1 MVLCTK
7 DQEDTR
13 PGLMVILFAFHF
25 SRKWLDTLH
34 QIWERS
40 VLYGL
45 GLSSENEFC
54 FLKIWLTLSTQGRV
68 GRSYLGRQVEFRIC
82 KQTNKIYRN
91 STQPLIKK
99 YTWWTPERLVCYQP
113 QPSLLPVTTLAW
125 VFVSSMLIKYHK
137 GKHLSNLYFLKDSSV
152 DLKCDMVLESHHNP
166 ESRT

>member
-1 MVLCTK
+1 MGKRQIRGKEGSSMRTNRRHQDKHGRSTNQCSNMVLCTK

-54 FLKIWLTLSTQGRV
+54 FLKIWLTLLTQGRV
-68 GRSYLGRQVEFRIC
+68 GHSHLGKQVEFRIC

-113 QPSLLPVTTLAW
+113 QTITSSCYNLSLSPCQFNA
-125 VFVSSMLIKYHK
+125 H
-137 GKHLSNLYFLKDSSV
+137 
-152 DLKCDMVLESHHNP
+152 
-166 ESRT
+166 